1 MHPMFNASDDEM
13 KEVIKKVKDEL
24 ECLDKMQ
31 ASVNRFIDKAVP
43 YNLLEGTKDIETKY
57 LKLMI
62 KQSRIMGNYKSV
74 LQKRLALLERAI
86 EA

>member
-1 MHPMFNASDDEM
+1 MFNASDDEM
-13 KEVIKKVKDEL
+13 KEVIKKVEDEL
-24 ECLDKMQ
+24 ERLNKMQ
-31 ASVNRFIDKAVP
+31 ASVNRFVDKAVP

-62 KQSRIMGNYKSV
+62 KQSRIMGNYKSA

>member
-1 MHPMFNASDDEM
+1 MHPMFNASADEM
-13 KEVIKKVKDEL
+13 KDVIKKVEDEL
-24 ECLDKMQ
+24 ECLNKMQ

>member
-13 KEVIKKVKDEL
+13 KEVIKRVEDEL

-31 ASVNRFIDKAVP
+31 TSVNWFIDKAVP
-43 YNLLEGTKDIETKY
+43 YNLFEGTKDYENEY

-62 KQSRIMGNYKSV
+62 KQSRIMGDYKSV
-74 LQKRLALLERAI
+74 LHQRLDLLEKAI

>member
-1 MHPMFNASDDEM
+1 MFNASDDEM